1 MKVTAAALK
10 KLENTY
16 KGYLEGE
23 IIDRFFTDFQISFA
37 AGLWAAGSFNDRF
50 VGTGY
55 NPGLDDDLV
64 AKMGSVTKAGI
75 KGCEFHDSQFISTS
89 LVVDK
94 NKIAQIKA
102 ALKKYKL
109 TPTNMNTDLFSDA
122 KWKLGGITNANKS
135 IREEALQFAL
145 MGCDVAKE
153 IGCSTVALWPVRTDG
168 IITSKSITGSCW
180 IDSSTVVLRSIKRPN
195 RWVCASASKPSC
207 TSRGKATW

>member
-10 KLENTY
+10 KLETTY

-23 IIDRFFTDFQISFA
+23 IIDRFFADFGISFA

-64 AKMGSVTKAGI
+64 AKMDRVTQAGI

-94 NKIAQIKA
+94 NKIARIKA
-102 ALKKYKL
+102 ALKKYK
-109 TPTNMNTDLFSDA
+109 
-122 KWKLGGITNANKS
+122 
-135 IREEALQFAL
+135 
-145 MGCDVAKE
+145 
-153 IGCSTVALWPVRTDG
+153 
-168 IITSKSITGSCW
+168 
-180 IDSSTVVLRSIKRPN
+180 
-195 RWVCASASKPSC
+195 
-207 TSRGKATW
+207 